1 MKKTFIALL
10 ALNGLALGAVSEYVD
25 TPLTLQ
31 TNFAVGSTSAGDG
44 YSGISFTVQDS
55 TDRYVTT
62 PDVAGGSLASTYT
75 LDSIAIQF
83 RNNSATDKI
92 GDGLAL
98 VITDTSRQVL
108 GISSTATAF
117 ASSYTLDNYSNTIN
131 FVDVSFTDLTLSK
144 GTEYFAFYVASADL
158 TGIGVGDTLE
168 AASVA
173 SVNLMAQGTGFTSPS
188 SDFSFL
194 QGVGA
199 ASTNYT
205 PVGAI
210 HITAGVL
217 IPEPATATLSLLAL
231 AGLAARRRRS

>member
-1 MKKTFIALL
+1 MKRTFIALL
-10 ALNGLALGAVSEYVD
+10 ALSSLALGAESEYVD

-31 TNFAVGSTSAGDG
+31 TNFGVGSASGANRL
-44 YSGISFTVQDS
+44 SGIRFTIQDS
-55 TDRYVTT
+55 TDRYLTT
-62 PDVAGGSLASTYT
+62 PAVAEGSLADTYT
-75 LDSIAIQF
+75 LNSIAVQF
-83 RNNSATDKI
+83 RNDSGADKI

-117 ASSYTLDNYSNTIN
+117 VSYTLDDYSSKIH
-131 FVDVSFTDLTLSK
+131 FVDVSFTDVTLNK
-144 GTEYFAFYVASADL
+144 GTEYYAFYVASADL
-158 TGIGVGDTLE
+158 TAIGVGDTLE

-173 SVNLMAQGTGFTSPS
+173 SVNLMGQGSGFTSPS

-194 QGVGA
+194 SGVGT
-199 ASTNYT
+199 SLPDYT
-205 PVGAI
+205 PIGAI

-231 AGLAARRRRS
+231 AGLAARRRRR